1 MGDPLTI
8 SKIISQVQDGVIRIP
23 GFQRK
28 FVWEPQQAALLMD
41 SIFKGY
47 PFGSILLWRT
57 RTKLKTE
64 KRLGGFA
71 LPDPEEQYP
80 IDYVLDGQQRITSLF
95 ATFQVNVAA
104 EHENPDIW
112 LPIFYDFEGAQD
124 HQESRFVAL
133 KAEDVDPERH
143 FPLKTFLDPVAFTN
157 ANRQLSDER
166 LAEIAGVQQ
175 IFATTLIPVQTFESE
190 DKTSVAIVFER
201 VNRLGVELNMFQL
214 LTAWTWSEEFDLQDE
229 FASLASEFEN
239 FGFADVGSDDDLML
253 RCCSAILLGDPSPA
267 ALIGVN
273 GAEVRADFDRVK
285 KALRAAIDFLRQ
297 NLHVRHVKHLPYTAM
312 LIPLAAFYSKRQNE
326 SITDA
331 ERKTLL
337 RWFWRTAFS
346 HRYSGNPSRNIKADV
361 QSAMA
366 LRDGTPWDLD
376 HLSPRVLPDFFL
388 SNEFR
393 ASTVASKTLIL
404 LLVRRGPRSF
414 LSGEQLNLDEV
425 LAEPNA
431 KEIHHCFPRAY
442 LIKSGIED
450 DLTAINSLANMA
462 IISRGDNRAI
472 SAKAPSKYRPLM
484 PDDISEIAASALLPN
499 ELFAD
504 DWGGYRRA
512 RADLLASDAMSLTA

>member
-8 SKIISQVQDGVIRIP
+8 SKIISQVQSGVIRIP

-41 SIFKGY
+41 SIYKGY

-64 KRLGGFA
+64 KRLGGFE
-71 LPDPEEQYP
+71 LPDPAEQYP

-95 ATFQVNVAA
+95 ATFQVDVAGDD
-104 EHENPDIW
+104 ENPDVW
-112 LPIFYDFEGAQD
+112 LPIYYDFDGVQD

-133 KAEDVDPERH
+133 KSDEVDPARH
-143 FPLKTFLDPVAFTN
+143 FPLKSFLDPVAFTN

-166 LAEIAGVQQ
+166 LAEIAEVQQ
-175 IFATTLIPVQTFESE
+175 TFATTLIPVQTFESE

-229 FASLASEFEN
+229 FAALAAEFDS
-239 FGFADVGSDDDLML
+239 FGFAEVGSDDDLML
-253 RCCSAILLGDPSPA
+253 RCCAAILLGDPSPA

-273 GAEVRADFDRVK
+273 GGEVRADFDRVK

-297 NLHVRHVKHLPYTAM
+297 NLHVRHLKHLPYTAM
-312 LIPLAAFYSKRQNE
+312 LIPLAAYYSKKQGQPISDEDR
-326 SITDA
+326 
-331 ERKTLL
+331 RTLL
-337 RWFWRTAFS
+337 RWFWRTALS

-366 LRDGTPWDLD
+366 LRDGTEWDLS
-376 HLSPRVLPDFFL
+376 HLSSRVLPDFFL

-404 LLVRRGPRSF
+404 MLVGRRPRSF
-414 LSGEQLNLDEV
+414 LSGEELNLDIV

-431 KEIHHCFPRAY
+431 KEIHHCFPRSY
-442 LIKSGIED
+442 LLSSGIE
-450 DLTAINSLANMA
+450 TETSAINSLANMA
-462 IISRGDNRAI
+462 IISRGDNRTI
-472 SAKAPSKYRPLM
+472 SAKAPSEYRSLM
-484 PDDISEIAASALLPN
+484 PQDISEIESSALLPDA
-499 ELFAD
+499 LFANN
-504 DWGGYRRA
+504 WAAYRNERA
-512 RADLLASDAMSLTA
+512 QLLAADASALTA